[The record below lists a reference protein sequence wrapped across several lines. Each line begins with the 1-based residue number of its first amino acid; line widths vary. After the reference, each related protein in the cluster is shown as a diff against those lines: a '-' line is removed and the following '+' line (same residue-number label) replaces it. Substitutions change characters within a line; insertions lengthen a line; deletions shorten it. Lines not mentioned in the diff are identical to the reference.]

1 MGKLKALLPYGKTDG
16 KTMAKRDLPFQFD
29 NGTTLRTNVRT
40 YVDKYSREISSSYVR
55 DACEKRPKFARG
67 VVDSPALRWPA
78 SELSTGVCVLGGAA

>member
-16 KTMAKRDLPFQFD
+16 KSMAKPFFAIRFD

-40 YVDKYSREISSSYVR
+40 NVDKYSREISSSYVR

-67 VVDSPALRWPA
+67 VGDSPALRLPA